1 MAQFRTT
8 ADIVDIVLRKGGE
21 LTDGTSQY
29 EADVLEE
36 INTVHQTIING
47 GNEFGVD
54 MDEAW
59 PWAKAPEPIVLE
71 LIPSVEDGSVSVTL
85 GSEAGTFS
93 SAPADS
99 MEGRFLKTETLDD
112 WFKIVQHTAG
122 QTAFELDSNYTGDTN
137 GAAIY
142 RVVKLDYK
150 LEAQKVIINSAN
162 NKLDFEETA
171 ASELTATLTNGA
183 YTPAEL
189 ATEIKTQLE
198 VAGASIYTITYDSQL
213 GKYTLASDLAGGGN
227 TFKLLA
233 QSGTNFAQS
242 AYQTLGFDI
251 EDQATAATQTSV
263 YRRNGITRLYEPVTA
278 YQMVSESG
286 NIYSLPEVDFKKEFP
301 FTQLRE
307 RTPSHYTTIK
317 HTEDGSMTIRFN
329 GYPAD
334 PIRVELDFIEVP
346 IDLKD
351 NEQSLPLL
359 PRSYIQILI
368 NGGLFY
374 LLTEKEDDKAQQ
386 YFQLAATKLKA
397 MVKQSKRNQLRAGKF
412 FGSVV
417 ARREQI
423 DGFRGRRRWAP
434 NSDLQR

>member
-8 ADIVDIVLRKGGE
+8 ADLVDIVLRKGGE

-29 EADVLEE
+29 EEDVLEA

-59 PWAKAPEPIVLE
+59 PWAKAAEPIVIE
-71 LIPSVEDGSVSVTL
+71 LQPEVKDGSVSMTL
-85 GSEAGTFS
+85 GSEVGAFS
-93 SAPADS
+93 SAPAES
-99 MEGRFLKTETLDD
+99 MEGRFLKVETLDD
-112 WFKIVQHTAG
+112 WFKIVTHSAG
-122 QTAFELDSNYTGDTN
+122 GTAFEIDSDYTGDTN
-137 GAAIY
+137 GAAIF

-150 LEAQKVIINSAN
+150 LEAQKVIINSEN
-162 NKLDFEETA
+162 NKLDFEETS
-171 ASELTATLTNGA
+171 ASELTATLTGGA
-183 YTPAEL
+183 YTPSEL
-189 ATEIKTQLE
+189 ATEIKTQLD
-198 VAGASIYTITYDSQL
+198 VAGASTYTVTYSDQL

-242 AYQTLGFDI
+242 AYQTIGFDI
-251 EDQATAATQTSV
+251 EDQATAASHTST
-263 YRRNGITRLYEPVTA
+263 YRRNGIVRLYEPVTA
-278 YQMVSESG
+278 FQMVNEEG
-286 NIYSLPEVDFKKEFP
+286 NIYSLPEVEFKKEFP
-301 FTQLRE
+301 FTQIRE
-307 RTPSHYTTIK
+307 GTPSHYTIVK

-329 GYPAD
+329 RYPAD
-334 PIRVELDFIEVP
+334 PTRVELDFIAVP

-359 PRSYIQILI
+359 PRSHIQILI
-368 NGGLFY
+368 YGGLFY

-397 MVKQSKRNQLRAGKF
+397 LVKQGKRNQLRAGKF
-412 FGSVV
+412 FGSTV

-423 DGFRGRRRWAP
+423 QGFRSRRRWAP
-434 NSDLQR
+434 NGDLQR